1 MSLFLTKY
9 FFVLKAASEGWSVCY
24 KGGDQF
30 KFSKHT
36 KDLKVTENTKGT
48 GHKKHTEPLLDPRG
62 FVTKYSIKMAL

>member
-9 FFVLKAASEGWSVCY
+9 FFVLKAASEGWSVSY

-36 KDLKVTENTKGT
+36 GDIKYTGGTET
-48 GHKKHTEPLLDPRG
+48 LLDPLG
-62 FVTKYSIKMAL
+62 FVTKYSNK